1 MEQLHDYRDTD
12 FRYLEIV
19 IQGKHFYGEFLDGR
33 VARNTVPQ
41 NLVVYNIR
49 ADTDLDHIPVSVEN
63 YVDRDFYGTIIF
75 KQEFAPPLPSHID
88 EWDYI
93 NESQYKHAM
102 RRLTRNARL
111 SVKTG
116 NDYAPTVLP
125 ADDDMIMVDGLT
137 SKVIHKK

>member
-63 YVDRDFYGTIIF
+63 YVDRDFYGTIISSRS
-75 KQEFAPPLPSHID
+75 LLLRSRVTLMNGITSMSLST
-88 EWDYI
+88 
-93 NESQYKHAM
+93 N
-102 RRLTRNARL
+102 TRCVA
-111 SVKTG
+111 
-116 NDYAPTVLP
+116 
-125 ADDDMIMVDGLT
+125 
-137 SKVIHKK
+137 